1 MQYQRIRNIIDIE
14 KLRKKTISIVG
25 LGSLGSFTAFLLAK
39 NGINLNLIDF
49 DKVSIEN
56 LNSQIY
62 SRKDIG
68 KYKTKALDEYLK
80 KINKEIKINI
90 TTKKLN
96 SSNLKILDSDLIIDC
111 TDNLETR
118 FLIDSYCYN
127 KKIWIHTAALKTIG
141 LVYVVKNSL
150 SDLYQ
155 SRISLDS
162 CDEHGILNTTSF
174 MTASIAATQ
183 AIKILLN
190 EEHEKDL
197 IRFNIWNNTFDKIKI
212 KSEKRKKI
220 QVIKLCR
227 NSYSVNLNKKLD
239 LNMLSKKYKTLLKNN
254 NILVINDKNRIV
266 INGNGYIIFE
276 DTNEEEVKK
285 WLKFL

>member
-1 MQYQRIRNIIDIE
+1 M
-14 KLRKKTISIVG
+14 
-25 LGSLGSFTAFLLAK
+25 
-39 NGINLNLIDF
+39 
-49 DKVSIEN
+49 
-56 LNSQIY
+56 
-62 SRKDIG
+62 
-68 KYKTKALDEYLK
+68 
-80 KINKEIKINI
+80 
-90 TTKKLN
+90 
-96 SSNLKILDSDLIIDC
+96 
-111 TDNLETR
+111 
-118 FLIDSYCYN
+118 
-127 KKIWIHTAALKTIG
+127 
-141 LVYVVKNSL
+141 VKNSL

>member
-1 MQYQRIRNIIDIE
+1 M
-14 KLRKKTISIVG
+14 
-25 LGSLGSFTAFLLAK
+25 
-39 NGINLNLIDF
+39 
-49 DKVSIEN
+49 
-56 LNSQIY
+56 
-62 SRKDIG
+62 
-68 KYKTKALDEYLK
+68 
-80 KINKEIKINI
+80 
-90 TTKKLN
+90 
-96 SSNLKILDSDLIIDC
+96 
-111 TDNLETR
+111 
-118 FLIDSYCYN
+118 
-127 KKIWIHTAALKTIG
+127 
-141 LVYVVKNSL
+141 VKNSL

-197 IRFNIWNNTFDKIKI
+197 IRFNIWKNTFDKIKI
-212 KSEKRKKI
+212 KPEKRKKI

-227 NSYSVNLNKKLD
+227 NNYSVNLNKKLD